1 MNTWWDILVNKKLLV
16 AVKGRDTAD
25 FMMTYLAKDTQN
37 AYEIIFSSK
46 NIQNTIKCVTPKDII
61 DPD

>member
-1 MNTWWDILVNKKLLV
+1 MNTWLDILVNKKLLV
-16 AVKGRDTAD
+16 AVKGWDTAN
-25 FMMTYLAKDTQN
+25 FMLTHLEKDTQN
-37 AYEIIFSSK
+37 AYEIIYSSK